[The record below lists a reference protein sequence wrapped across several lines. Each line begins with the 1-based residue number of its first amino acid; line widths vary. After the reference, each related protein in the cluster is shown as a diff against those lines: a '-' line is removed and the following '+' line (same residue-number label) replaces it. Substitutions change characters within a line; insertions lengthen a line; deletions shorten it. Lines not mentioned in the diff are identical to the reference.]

1 MLNRLT
7 ALQVSRMKKP
17 GLYADGG
24 CLYLQVTPNGTK
36 SWILRFMLNGRSR
49 DMGLGSIEI
58 ITLADARQR
67 RDAARRLLL
76 DGIDPIEHRNAA
88 RAQQRL
94 AEVKTI
100 DFKGAAEAFMA
111 TKRQGWR
118 SIKHADQWA
127 AQHGNLRVSDYRG
140 AACRHN

>member
-24 CLYLQVTPNGTK
+24 NLYLQVTPNGTK

-49 DMGLGSIEI
+49 DMGLGSVEVV
-58 ITLADARQR
+58 TLADARQR

-76 DGIDPIEHRNAA
+76 DGIDPIEHRKGA

-94 AEVKTI
+94 AEVKSI

-111 TKRQGWR
+111 TKR
-118 SIKHADQWA
+118 
-127 AQHGNLRVSDYRG
+127 
-140 AACRHN
+140 